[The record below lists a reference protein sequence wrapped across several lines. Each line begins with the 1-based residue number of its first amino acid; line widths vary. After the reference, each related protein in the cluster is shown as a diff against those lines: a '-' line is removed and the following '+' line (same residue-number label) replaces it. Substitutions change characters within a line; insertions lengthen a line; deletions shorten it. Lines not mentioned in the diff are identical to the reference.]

1 MRIGS
6 AALPLAGAVA
16 TVAANSTQSV
26 SSGCHA
32 LAKPLGD
39 AVFYHNSDVY
49 KYESKNFW
57 SNTEILSP
65 RCVFRPQSSSQLAE
79 GLQAL
84 VGANAEFAVRGGG
97 HMGIRVCIP
106 YPWSGNLTS

>member
-16 TVAANSTQSV
+16 MVAANSTPSV
-26 SSGCHA
+26 NSGCHA
-32 LAKPLGD
+32 LAKPLSD

-49 KYESKNFW
+49 KYESQNFW

-65 RCVFRPQSSSQLAE
+65 RCVFRPQSSRQLAE

-97 HMGIRVCIP
+97 HMGIRVCIHSP
-106 YPWSGNLTS
+106 